1 MALAALDPLVYNM
14 AYYNKSELQPVH
26 AADAWNL
33 DRYLFTALA
42 YIARAGKKNG
52 SEYHEDVCKAIW
64 FLAYAVTEQTEV
76 AEKVKG
82 LVADCYEYDQAQK
95 NKTQE
100 LPKHASVTAGS
111 GNVDEYRP
119 ICRVK
124 EPQLVSQA
132 SDTGVLD
139 ESNPDRVTSW
149 LKGAIE

>member
-1 MALAALDPLVYNM
+1 VVLAVLDPLVYNM
-14 AYYNKSELQPVH
+14 AYYNKSDLQPVH

-52 SEYHEDVCKAIW
+52 SKYHEDVCKAIW
-64 FLAYAVTEQTEV
+64 FLAYAVTGQTEV
-76 AEKVKG
+76 ADKVKG

-124 EPQLVSQA
+124 EPELA
-132 SDTGVLD
+132 SEASNTGVSE
-139 ESNPDRVTSW
+139 ESYPDRVVSW

>member
-1 MALAALDPLVYNM
+1 MGLDLLAHNM

-52 SEYHEDVCKAIW
+52 SKYDEDVCKAIW
-64 FLAYAVTEQTEV
+64 FLAYAVTGQTEV
-76 AEKVKG
+76 ADKVKG
-82 LVADCYEYDQAQK
+82 LVADCYEYDQAEK

-100 LPKHASVTAGS
+100 LRVHAECKTGS
-111 GNVDEYRP
+111 GNVDEYRQ
-119 ICRVK
+119 ISRVK
-124 EPQLVSQA
+124 EPQLA
-132 SDTGVLD
+132 SEVGNSGLPE
-139 ESNPDRVTSW
+139 ESYADRVRNW